1 MDEFLKLKTNP
12 KISIK
17 KKAPVARITTTSIKR
32 QQQKKINTVVASS
45 TKQAPPL
52 QQQQPLRQQTTSSA
66 ISTISTK
73 PMTVQDIKMISPN
86 KCYLPIIF
94 KDSNNDQKIVAQI
107 DAKNLVSPTGYLQM
121 KLQPQTVGGQQIVH
135 LTSSNIPSSMTLT
148 SAPQSTN
155 TSSTQAI
162 QLQQRQISQPNI
174 ISSITT
180 TPSETKCIFTT
191 SAGQNVTITHQPL
204 SSITNQVQHNLNQML
219 PPPPLVQ
226 QQQQQQQPPALCRT
240 IDTALGKVQLTT
252 LQNVPT
258 TQVTHP
264 LPTKSGITIQRIKP
278 DPDMKVQ
285 STQTGSITSSSV
297 ATSKPRLPVKK
308 PMPVQLIKTPSMA
321 STTSTTTTTSTSLT
335 AAAKASEVPTCAVC
349 DKVFKRKE
357 HLAQHMKLHLGLR
370 PFKCDEANCNKSF
383 SRKEHLMRHVVSH
396 TGKKM
401 FNCEYCKKLFSRKD
415 NLNKH
420 KRYLVNIYVIL
431 NQFIMQFSMFYADLM
446 NQSQL
451 AHCTRCQS

>member
-1 MDEFLKLKTNP
+1 MDEFLKPKTNP
-12 KISIK
+12 NISIK
-17 KKAPVARITTTSIKR
+17 KKATVARITTTSMKR
-32 QQQKKINTVVASS
+32 QQQKKANMVIATS
-45 TKQAPPL
+45 TKQVAAP
-52 QQQQPLRQQTTSSA
+52 QQQQSQRQQTTSST
-66 ISTISTK
+66 IISTK
-73 PMTVQDIKMISPN
+73 PMTVQDIKMMSPN

-94 KDSNNDQKIVAQI
+94 KDSNSDQKIVAQI

-121 KLQPQTVGGQQIVH
+121 KLQPQNVGGQQIVH
-135 LTSSNIPSSMTLT
+135 LTSSNIPSSMALT
-148 SAPQSTN
+148 SAPQLTN
-155 TSSTQAI
+155 TSLSQAI
-162 QLQQRQISQPNI
+162 QIQQRQISQPNI

-204 SSITNQVQHNLNQML
+204 SSITNQVQQHQNNNISQML
-219 PPPPLVQ
+219 APPPLV
-226 QQQQQQQPPALCRT
+226 QQQQQPPALCRT
-240 IDTALGKVQLTT
+240 IDTSMGKVQLTT

-285 STQTGSITSSSV
+285 STQTGSVTSSSV
-297 ATSKPRLPVKK
+297 AISKPRLPMKK
-308 PMPVQLIKTPSMA
+308 PVPVQIIKTPSVA
-321 STTSTTTTTSTSLT
+321 STTSTTTTTSSTT
-335 AAAKASEVPTCAVC
+335 MPAAAKSTEVPTCTVC
-349 DKVFKRKE
+349 DKIFKRKE

-420 KRYLVNIYVIL
+420 KRYLVNAL
-431 NQFIMQFSMFYADLM
+431 FMPF
-446 NQSQL
+446 
-451 AHCTRCQS
+451 

>member
-1 MDEFLKLKTNP
+1 M
-12 KISIK
+12 
-17 KKAPVARITTTSIKR
+17 
-32 QQQKKINTVVASS
+32 VVASPP
-45 TKQAPPL
+45 KQAPPL
-52 QQQQPLRQQTTSSA
+52 QQQQPQRQQSTSSA
-66 ISTISTK
+66 ISTISNK
-73 PMTVQDIKMISPN
+73 PITVQDIKMMSPN

-94 KDSNNDQKIVAQI
+94 KDSNSDQKIVAQI

-121 KLQPQTVGGQQIVH
+121 KLQPQNVGGQQIVH

-155 TSSTQAI
+155 PLSSQAI
-162 QLQQRQISQPNI
+162 QIQQRQISQPNI

-204 SSITNQVQHNLNQML
+204 SSITNQVQQHQNNNLNQML

-226 QQQQQQQPPALCRT
+226 QQQQQQLQPPALCRT
-240 IDTALGKVQLTT
+240 IDTSMGKVQLTT

-285 STQTGSITSSSV
+285 STQTGSVTSSSV
-297 ATSKPRLPVKK
+297 ATTKPRLPMKK
-308 PMPVQLIKTPSMA
+308 PVPVQMIKAPSII
-321 STTSTTTTTSTSLT
+321 STTSTTTTTSSTSMT
-335 AAAKASEVPTCAVC
+335 AAAKATEVPTCSVC

-420 KRYLVNIYVIL
+420 KRYLDINVNYDLIL
-431 NQFIMQFSMFYADLM
+431 
-446 NQSQL
+446 
-451 AHCTRCQS
+451 